1 MTIQDI
7 EQKAWELKGSTNY
20 WDNVHSI
27 QDDLELL
34 NLLANR
40 IKTCSYPLEVHI
52 RDRAFDKI
60 FQMWC
65 YNTSYTQDAYATFVV
80 LESLIMD
87 IYNETHQYT
96 EDEMAEY
103 FQWFYDCDIDVVE
116 YVRYFIDCS
125 RGISGTMVEVSKLL
139 KKWGIGDYEIH
150 QQRVAD

>member
-7 EQKAWELKGSTNY
+7 KQKAWELKGSTNY

-34 NLLANR
+34 NRLAKR
-40 IKTCSYPLEVHI
+40 IKTCSYPLETHI
-52 RDRAFDKI
+52 GNRAFDKI

-65 YNTSYTQDAYATFVV
+65 YNTSYTEDAYATFVV

-96 EDEMAEY
+96 EDEIAEY

-125 RGISGTMVEVSKLL
+125 RGISGTMAEVSKLL
-139 KKWGIGDYEIH
+139 KKWGIEDYEIH
-150 QQRVAD
+150 QQRMAD

>member
-7 EQKAWELKGSTNY
+7 KQKAWELKGSTNY

-34 NLLANR
+34 NRLAER
-40 IKTCSYPLEVHI
+40 IKTCSYPLETHI
-52 RDRAFDKI
+52 GNRAFDKI
-60 FQMWC
+60 FQKWC
-65 YNTSYTQDAYATFVV
+65 YNTSYTEDAYATFVI

-96 EDEMAEY
+96 EDEIAEY

-125 RGISGTMVEVSKLL
+125 RGISGTMAEVSKLL